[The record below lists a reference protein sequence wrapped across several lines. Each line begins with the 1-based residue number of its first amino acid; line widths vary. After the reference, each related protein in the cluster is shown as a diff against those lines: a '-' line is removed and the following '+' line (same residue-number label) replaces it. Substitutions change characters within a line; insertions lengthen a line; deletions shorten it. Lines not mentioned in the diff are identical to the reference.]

1 MRFPC
6 ATLTFRPTSLSA
18 VGLVHS
24 PPSASVSP
32 RSASEL
38 SSRSSRSEALCFSTL
53 TFLACLALLHPIPGG
68 KVAFGHSLPTH
79 DSSGPRPPLTAIGS
93 ARESSNILSRPI
105 QTEPVN
111 MPIGDLLAEISGGQ
125 PSSAPSPKSAGSSG
139 IKRKAEDGSNGAT
152 STKLTKARQPDG
164 SYSTSKVTRDAE
176 GRVVERSYSVSR
188 PVKAAGSGHA
198 ALTNSSTLPHRTS
211 SPSTNGRHDPPAPT
225 SQRMASVSNGKL
237 PATSSSTAQPKRFS
251 EVASRPKLNQPAST
265 TTKMIPPKRSPT
277 TPTPSD
283 PSRAPKKGSFKEIM
297 ARGAKAQE
305 VMGKVG
311 MIQHKS
317 TDKATS
323 KKERDTAK
331 PEQKPGVGSG
341 AKGKI
346 NTPYAG
352 TGRPSG
358 GRDNGPVGPSARTV
372 PRNGPTKDTKTGNK
386 LKPGSAA
393 NDAAEKKVK
402 KSATATT
409 GYAGTA
415 RPRPGTAANKGPS
428 SRGDQRPRHGGLL
441 EPPRM
446 SRRNRYEEEYDED
459 LDDFIDYDDEEEQ
472 DMGPRY
478 DYDSEGS
485 SDMEAGMS
493 DIDTEER
500 RAELYAREEDKREQ
514 ALEEKLKKE
523 KEERKR
529 RWAQGGR

>member
-1 MRFPC
+1 
-6 ATLTFRPTSLSA
+6 
-18 VGLVHS
+18 
-24 PPSASVSP
+24 
-32 RSASEL
+32 
-38 SSRSSRSEALCFSTL
+38 
-53 TFLACLALLHPIPGG
+53 
-68 KVAFGHSLPTH
+68 
-79 DSSGPRPPLTAIGS
+79 
-93 ARESSNILSRPI
+93 
-105 QTEPVN
+105 

-125 PSSAPSPKSAGSSG
+125 PSSAPSPKSAAPSG
-139 IKRKAEDGSNGAT
+139 IKRKAEDGSNGTT

-198 ALTNSSTLPHRTS
+198 ASIHSSTLPHRTS
-211 SPSTNGRHDPPAPT
+211 SPSTNGRYEPSTST
-225 SQRMASVSNGKL
+225 SQRTASVSNAKL
-237 PATSSSTAQPKRFS
+237 PATSSDTTRPKRPS
-251 EVASRPKLNQPAST
+251 EVASRPKLNQPALN
-265 TTKMIPPKRSPT
+265 TTKVAPSKPSPT
-277 TPTPSD
+277 TPTLSH
-283 PSRAPKKGSFKEIM
+283 PSRAPKKGSFQEIM

-317 TDKATS
+317 TDKATT
-323 KKERDTAK
+323 KKERETAK
-331 PEQKPGVGSG
+331 PEQKNGIGSG
-341 AKGKI
+341 AKGKMG
-346 NTPYAG
+346 TSYAG

-358 GRDNGPVGPSARTV
+358 TPGRDNGPTGPSARTV
-372 PRNGPTKDTKTGNK
+372 SRNGPTKDAKTGGK
-386 LKPGSAA
+386 LKPASAA
-393 NDAAEKKVK
+393 NDVPEKKVK

-415 RPRPGTAANKGPS
+415 RPRPGAAANKGPS
-428 SRGDQRPRHGGLL
+428 PRGDQRPRHGGLL

-446 SRRNRYEEEYDED
+446 SRRSKYEDEYDEE
-459 LDDFIDYDDEEEQ
+459 LDDFIDYDEEEEQ
-472 DMGPRY
+472 AVGPRY
-478 DYDSEGS
+478 DYDSAGS

-529 RWAQGGR
+529 RWTQGGR

>member
-1 MRFPC
+1 
-6 ATLTFRPTSLSA
+6 
-18 VGLVHS
+18 
-24 PPSASVSP
+24 
-32 RSASEL
+32 
-38 SSRSSRSEALCFSTL
+38 
-53 TFLACLALLHPIPGG
+53 
-68 KVAFGHSLPTH
+68 
-79 DSSGPRPPLTAIGS
+79 
-93 ARESSNILSRPI
+93 
-105 QTEPVN
+105 

-125 PSSAPSPKSAGSSG
+125 PSSAPSPKSTASSG

-164 SYSTSKVTRDAE
+164 SYSTSKVTRDAQ

-188 PVKAAGSGHA
+188 PVKAAGPGPA
-198 ALTNSSTLPHRTS
+198 ASINSSTLPHRTS
-211 SPSTNGRHDPPAPT
+211 SPSTNGRHEPPTPT
-225 SQRMASVSNGKL
+225 SQRTASTSNGKL
-237 PATSSSTAQPKRFS
+237 PAASSSAIQPKRPS
-251 EVASRPKLNQPAST
+251 EVASRPKLSQPVVAA
-265 TTKMIPPKRSPT
+265 KAARPKPSPT
-277 TPTPSD
+277 TPTTSH
-283 PSRAPKKGSFKEIM
+283 SSQAPKKGSFKEIM

-317 TDKATS
+317 TDKAAV
-323 KKERDTAK
+323 KKEREIAK
-331 PEQKPGVGSG
+331 PEGKPGVGPG
-341 AKGKI
+341 AKGKMG
-346 NTPYAG
+346 TAYAG

-358 GRDNGPVGPSARTV
+358 TPGRDNGPTGASARTV
-372 PRNGPTKDTKTGNK
+372 SRNGPSKDAKTGSK
-386 LKPGSAA
+386 SKSVPTT
-393 NDAAEKKVK
+393 NDTAEKKIK

-415 RPRPGTAANKGPS
+415 RPRPGTTANKGS
-428 SRGDQRPRHGGLL
+428 TSRGDQRPRHGGLL

-446 SRRNRYEEEYDED
+446 SRRSKYEDEYDED

-485 SDMEAGMS
+485 SDMEAGLS

-500 RAELYAREEDKREQ
+500 RAELFAREEDRREQ